1 MAGLGD
7 WFKDQEIA
15 SPEPANPRVSPI
27 RMGEVNLPKCR
38 LCQSFPI
45 LPFRWTARN
54 TLGLVQTHF
63 GLNWVKLDA
72 GAGEVVQVALS
83 DDQREAMGKDLLQM
97 SEGEEL
103 EVVISRD
110 GEDKLS
116 FESIERAPDPEDR
129 GRPRSSTLRA
139 KDSVSLSDD
148 KSTLF
153 FSSGEESYPLSLR
166 LLSSSERRK
175 MLKLY
180 ELVQA
185 GSPVDFMPRVQ
196 DGRIV
201 YYDPVKLP
209 LDPQEKPDPFELEV
223 PSGTPKTLKAAKGA
237 EFFYYK
243 PLQGQIEL
251 LVDKN
256 KLPMFSG
263 TMSVTRLTNWSLF

>member
-1 MAGLGD
+1 M
-7 WFKDQEIA
+7 
-15 SPEPANPRVSPI
+15 PHPNPQSHRFPLI
-27 RMGEVNLPKCR
+27 RMGS
-38 LCQSFPI
+38 QSSQVQALSVVADSPVQVDRTEY
-45 LPFRWTARN
+45 LR
-54 TLGLVQTHF
+54 LVQTHF

-103 EVVISRD
+103 EVVINRD

-116 FESIERAPDPEDR
+116 FESIEKRTDPEDR
-129 GRPRSSTLRA
+129 GRPRSINLAA
-139 KDSVSLSDD
+139 KDSISLSDD

-153 FSSGEESYPLSLR
+153 FRSGEESYPLFASVAQFIR
-166 LLSSSERRK
+166 RRK

-209 LDPQEKPDPFELEV
+209 LDPQEKPDPFEPEV
-223 PSGTPKTLKAAKGA
+223 PSGTPKDT
-237 EFFYYK
+237 
-243 PLQGQIEL
+243 
-251 LVDKN
+251 
-256 KLPMFSG
+256 
-263 TMSVTRLTNWSLF
+263 